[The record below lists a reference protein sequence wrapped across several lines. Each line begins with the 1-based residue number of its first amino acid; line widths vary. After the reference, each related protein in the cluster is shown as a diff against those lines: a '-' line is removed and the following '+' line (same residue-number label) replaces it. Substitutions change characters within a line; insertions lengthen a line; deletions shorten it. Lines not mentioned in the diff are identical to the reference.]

1 MTNADRP
8 VMGDSPRMRIVTA
21 LGALWLVAALLAAR
35 QTAKVLRLPPGERL
49 TDLETWIGDR
59 GVLRVSGS
67 LYDTDAFTGT
77 PFAGLALKPLTNAA
91 EQSLGVGWTF
101 GTLLIVVA
109 LGLVVARDL
118 PGPLSRR
125 TALVAA
131 PVAVSL
137 VLLSLPVR
145 NTFTLG
151 QVSLLP
157 FLFVVLGCLPGTPKR
172 QAGVLVGVAA
182 AIQPSMLLFVPF
194 LWLSGRRATART
206 AALSFAGC
214 TLVAWAAMP
223 KDSLTYWVHHVAGA
237 GLGSP
242 ADDVSNQSLHGL
254 LLRTGLSGPA
264 EPVAFGVLAGAV
276 AVLALRR
283 AARYAKDG
291 QLLLA
296 AAVTGCA
303 VVAVSPAAWQH
314 QQLWILLAVVGR
326 AGRRRQDRL
335 VWPVFVVLVM
345 TLGSQALV
353 PKIAS
358 IAFLGEN
365 APLFAALLA
374 AVVVPFLPRTDP
386 AWARPVPGP
395 AAPAAAPGSRSARIP
410 LPRGLPRP
418 LYRPNLLL
426 ELLLIRVGYWVY
438 SYVRGAAPDAR
449 GTAEGHGRQILA
461 IEQFL
466 RIDMEHW
473 LNHTVAGSP
482 LLESGMNFFYS
493 TFHFLV
499 PLSLLG
505 WLYVRRPATYRAAR
519 TSLSVATLLG
529 LVGFWLYPLAPPR
542 LMPGHGYI
550 DTANG
555 PQDFSDPSFGVLTGV
570 SNQYAA
576 MPSLHVGWA
585 LWCALL
591 IASLTP
597 RVWVRLLGA
606 LYPVLTTLVVM
617 GTANH
622 YLLDA
627 AGGVVVVAAGLAVQY
642 ALTGRSG
649 LAAAPE
655 EPVEA
660 GASPTGGGGE
670 DGEGGGSGGGGRGA
684 GDGGGGTGGGGGKDD
699 RDRGSAPGPAKVPA
713 AGPGDR

>member
-1 MTNADRP
+1 MANAGRP
-8 VMGDSPRMRIVTA
+8 VMGDSPRARIVLS

-35 QTAKVLRLPPGERL
+35 QAAKVLRLPPGERL
-49 TDLETWIGDR
+49 TDLETWIGDG
-59 GVLRVSGS
+59 GVLRVRGS
-67 LYDTDAFTGT
+67 LYETDAFTGT
-77 PFAGLALKPLTNAA
+77 PFAGLALKPLTKAA
-91 EQSLGVGWTF
+91 EESLGVGWTF
-101 GTLLIVVA
+101 GTLLLVVA
-109 LGLVVARDL
+109 LGLVVARAL

-131 PVAVSL
+131 PVAISL
-137 VLLSLPVR
+137 MVLSLPVR

-157 FLFVVLGCLPGTPKR
+157 VLFVLLGCLPGTPKR
-172 QAGVLVGVAA
+172 QAGILVGVAA
-182 AIQPSMLLFVPF
+182 AIQPSMLLFAPF
-194 LWLSGRRATART
+194 LWLAGRRSAAHT
-206 AALSFAGC
+206 AAATFAGC
-214 TLVAWAAMP
+214 TLVAWVAMP
-223 KDSLTYWVHHVAGA
+223 KDSLAYWVHHVAGA
-237 GLGSP
+237 GLGDP
-242 ADDVSNQSLHGL
+242 ADDAANQSLHGM
-254 LLRTGLSGPA
+254 LLRLGLQGPV
-264 EPVAFGVLAGAV
+264 ELVALGALSAAV

-283 AARYAKDG
+283 AAGYARDG

-303 VVAVSPAAWQH
+303 VVAVSPTAWQH

-326 AGRRRQDRL
+326 VGRRRQDRL

-345 TLGSQALV
+345 TLGSEALV
-353 PKIAS
+353 PKIES
-358 IAFLGEN
+358 IRFLGEN

-374 AVVVPFLPRTDP
+374 AVAVPFLSKSDP
-386 AWARPVPGP
+386 TWARPVPG
-395 AAPAAAPGSRSARIP
+395 ATAPPPEAGAGAGAGARLSWIP
-410 LPRGLPRP
+410 LLPNLSRP

-426 ELLLIRVGYWVY
+426 ELLLIRVGYWAY

-449 GTAEGHGRQILA
+449 SIAEGHGQDILA
-461 IEQFL
+461 AERFL
-466 RIDMEHW
+466 HIDMEHW
-473 LNHTVAGSP
+473 LNHQVAASP

-505 WLYVRRPATYRAAR
+505 WLYLRRPATYRAAR

-555 PQDFSDPSFGVLTGV
+555 PQDFSDPSFGALTGV

-591 IASLTP
+591 ITALTP
-597 RVWVRLLGA
+597 YLWVRLLA
-606 LYPVLTTLVVM
+606 WLYPVLTTLVVM

-622 YLLDA
+622 YILDA
-627 AGGVVVVAAGLAVQY
+627 AGGVAVVAGGLAVQY
-642 ALTGRSG
+642 ALTGRSPFSV
-649 LAAAPE
+649 AE
-655 EPVEA
+655 EPPRNRDDK
-660 GASPTGGGGE
+660 GQGS
-670 DGEGGGSGGGGRGA
+670 DGQGPDGQGGRA
-684 GDGGGGTGGGGGKDD
+684 AD
-699 RDRGSAPGPAKVPA
+699 RDGDALAP
-713 AGPGDR
+713 AGPPSSRG